1 MGEPLLNQPTA
12 SPRITLRV
20 PGAWAHPGKLLER
33 LPAGVRLTP
42 ESLLLPDGTAVEFI
56 PMPPDVQFARVFAS
70 ACRRPPTREEQE
82 TLGRYT
88 VNVGL
93 SGPGG
98 SLAAALAMMR
108 AAAAIVRAGGAGVF
122 IDNSAVAHGGSDW
135 LAMTDDGGPEAI
147 SYAFTTVIEGR
158 HEVETLGLQTLGLP
172 NFVVRRGEIDAR
184 GGDWLIEIIRELCRS
199 GRGVDVGHVF
209 ADEAGPQFRAV
220 ARMDDEFDAESPMH
234 NPYGRLRIASLRS
247 LAEEN

>member
-1 MGEPLLNQPTA
+1 MNPSDP

-20 PGAWAHPGKLLER
+20 PGDWAHPGKLLER

-42 ESLLLPDGTAVEFI
+42 EVLVLPDGMEVELI
-56 PMPPDVQFARVFAS
+56 PMPPDEQFARVFAS
-70 ACRRPPTREEQE
+70 ACRRPPTREEQRVVE
-82 TLGRYT
+82 RYT

-122 IDNSAVAHGGSDW
+122 IDNSALAHGGSDW
-135 LAMTDDGGPEAI
+135 LAMTDDGGPEAV

-158 HEVETLGLQTLGLP
+158 HEVETMGLQTLGLP

-184 GGDWLIEIIRELCRS
+184 GGDWLIEVIRELCRS
-199 GRGVDVGHVF
+199 GRSVDVGHVF
-209 ADEAGPQFRAV
+209 ADESGPQFRVV
-220 ARMDDEFDAESPMH
+220 ARVDDEFDAESPMH
-234 NPYGRLRIASLRS
+234 NPYGRLRIASLKS